1 MLSRRRRDEA
11 DVREWSEVAV
21 WLFDVVE
28 AVEESFAVS
37 PLRSP
42 SSAQLSDPAAFAAAS
57 RWQRQPAHLPA
68 QAGWAHR
75 DQRATG

>member
-21 WLFDVVE
+21 WLYDVIE
-28 AVEESFAVS
+28 AVDESFSGRA
-37 PLRSP
+37 LASP
-42 SSAQLSDPAAFAAAS
+42 SSGNGTDVAAFAAAS

-68 QAGWAHR
+68 QVGWSAK
-75 DQRATG
+75 DQLATG